1 MESITLYSTHC
12 PKCQV
17 LEKKLTKA
25 GIDFSVCD
33 DVNFMREQGWTSA
46 PMLEVNG
53 EIMDFHAAVAWINQ
67 R

>member
-1 MESITLYSTHC
+1 
-12 PKCQV
+12 

-33 DVNFMREQGWTSA
+33 DVDFMKSQGWHEA
-46 PMLEVNG
+46 PMLEING
-53 EIMDFHAAVAWINQ
+53 KIMDFRAAVEWINQ